1 MSEMSEM
8 DMEREEQE
16 EGRFLSEDFG
26 LSIPAA
32 PAEVAAP
39 PRTVET
45 VTLEIRTLQRQAQQ
59 IMLGYA
65 VEIGRRLEEV
75 KAILP
80 HGQWGEYL
88 KNEVDY
94 SQSTANNFMRIYREY
109 GAAQQSLFGGEAK
122 SQAFANLT
130 YTKALRLLAIPNE
143 EEREQFMAEHDVESM
158 SNRELD
164 KALKEREEALE
175 AANAAQ
181 EEADKL
187 RQEKGLLQEQLDD
200 QARVYEAKLT
210 SAGVEADQLRE
221 KLRGS
226 DLEVV
231 EAKRKAREAQ
241 EALDKQRD
249 KAQRL
254 QDALSEANTSAQAA
268 EDKHTRLVQE
278 LEELR
283 NRPAEADT
291 EAVEAA
297 RKAAIAEMEEKV
309 NKAKD
314 AKKKADDKRK
324 AAEESLAT
332 AKKELDE
339 LKAKEPEVRELTQQ
353 EKDALVADAV
363 EQARAADAE
372 RMQALEKQLAQADPD
387 TATFKV
393 LFTSWQETYGKMIEA
408 LERIKATDSGKAEKL
423 QGAIRAVVEGMK

>member
-1 MSEMSEM
+1 MSEMEVT
-8 DMEREEQE
+8 
-16 EGRFLSEDFG
+16 EGRLLSQDFG
-26 LSIPAA
+26 VGGPPTAM
-32 PAEVAAP
+32 EVP
-39 PRTVET
+39 PLPRTVET

-80 HGQWGEYL
+80 HGQWGDYL

-164 KALKEREEALE
+164 KALKERDEALK
-175 AANAAQ
+175 AAEWAKAKQAAAEQAIEKISQDMALANERIEGLNA
-181 EEADKL
+181 
-187 RQEKGLLQEQLDD
+187 
-200 QARVYEAKLT
+200 
-210 SAGVEADQLRE
+210 
-221 KLRGS
+221 
-226 DLEVV
+226 EVK
-231 EAKRKAREAQ
+231 ERTT
-241 EALDKQRD
+241 

-254 QDALSEANTSAQAA
+254 QDALNEANTSAQAA
-268 EDKHTRLVQE
+268 EAEHTQMLQK

-283 NRPAEADT
+283 NRPAETDT
-291 EAVEAA
+291 EAVETA
-297 RKAAIAEMEEKV
+297 RKAAIEEMTDKV
-309 NKAKD
+309 DEAKE
-314 AKKKADDKRK
+314 AKKKADTARK
-324 AAEESLAT
+324 AAEEALA
-332 AKKELDE
+332 AAQKELAE
-339 LKAKEPEVRELTQQ
+339 LKAKGPQVRELTPEEIQAMTADEV
-353 EKDALVADAV
+353 EKA
-363 EQARAADAE
+363 QAATTE

-408 LERIKATDSGKAEKL
+408 LERIKVTDSDKAGKL
-423 QGAIRAVVEGMK
+423 QGAIRAVVEGMT

>member
-1 MSEMSEM
+1 MSKMSEL
-8 DMEREEQE
+8 DMEREEGQY
-16 EGRFLSEDFG
+16 LSKDFG
-26 LSIPAA
+26 LSVPVA
-32 PAEVAAP
+32 PTEVAAP

-143 EEREQFMAEHDVESM
+143 EEREQFMAEHDVEAM

-164 KALKEREEALE
+164 KALKEREDALE
-175 AANAAQ
+175 AASAAQ
-181 EEADKL
+181 AEADSL
-187 RQEKGLLQEQLDD
+187 RQQTERLQEQLSD

-210 SAGVEADQLRE
+210 SAGVEADQARA
-221 KLRGS
+221 
-226 DLEVV
+226 
-231 EAKRKAREAQ
+231 EAQAAKEAQ
-241 EALDKQRD
+241 E
-249 KAQRL
+249 KAAERAAKL
-254 QDALSEANTSAQAA
+254 QQALSEANASAQSS
-268 EDKHTRLVQE
+268 EDEHARLLQE
-278 LEELR
+278 LEDLK

-291 EAVEAA
+291 EAVETA

-309 NKAKD
+309 SKAKD
-314 AKKKADDKRK
+314 AKKKADEKRK
-324 AAEESLAT
+324 AAEESLAA

-339 LKAKEPEVRELTQQ
+339 LKAKGPEVRELTQE
-353 EKDALVADAV
+353 EKAALVAGAV
-363 EQARAADAE
+363 EQARSADAE
-372 RMQALEKQLAQADPD
+372 RMQTLEKQLAQADPD
-387 TATFKV
+387 TAAFKV
-393 LFTSWQETYGKMIEA
+393 LFISWQETYGKMMET

-423 QGAIRAVVEGMK
+423 QGAIRAVVEGME

>member
-1 MSEMSEM
+1 MSKMSEI
-8 DMEREEQE
+8 DLEREE
-16 EGRFLSEDFG
+16 GRLLSEDFG
-26 LSIPAA
+26 LTIPAA
-32 PAEVAAP
+32 PVEIKAA

-80 HGQWGEYL
+80 HGQWGDYL

-109 GAAQQSLFGGEAK
+109 GATQQSLFGGEAK

-143 EEREQFMAEHDVESM
+143 EEREQFMAEHDVEGM

-175 AANAAQ
+175 AAAAAQ
-181 EEADKL
+181 KEAQGLRREADRL
-187 RQEKGLLQEQLDD
+187 REELTG
-200 QARVYEAKLT
+200 QAQVYKAKLT
-210 SAGVEADQLRE
+210 SAEI
-221 KLRGS
+221 
-226 DLEVV
+226 
-231 EAKRKAREAQ
+231 EAKQAREAQ
-241 EALDKQRD
+241 EKAAA

-254 QDALSEANTSAQAA
+254 QDALSEANTAAQAA
-268 EDKHTRLVQE
+268 EAEHAKMLQE

-283 NRPAEADT
+283 SRPAETDT
-291 EAVEAA
+291 GAVEAA
-297 RKAAIAEMEEKV
+297 RKAAIEEMTGKV
-309 NKAKD
+309 EKAKE
-314 AKKKADDKRK
+314 AKKKADTARK
-324 AAEESLAT
+324 AAEEALA
-332 AKKELDE
+332 AAQKELAE
-339 LKAKEPEVRELTQQ
+339 LKAKGPQIRELTPEEIQAMTAGEV
-353 EKDALVADAV
+353 EKA
-363 EQARAADAE
+363 QAATTE

-393 LFTSWQETYGKMIEA
+393 LFTTWQETYGQMLET
-408 LERIKATDSGKAEKL
+408 LERIKATDSTKAGKL
-423 QGAIRAVVEGMK
+423 QGAIRAVVEGMV

>member
-1 MSEMSEM
+1 MSKMSEI
-8 DMEREEQE
+8 DMERAERE
-16 EGRFLSEDFG
+16 EGRILAADFG
-26 LSIPAA
+26 LTAPPAPVAVA
-32 PAEVAAP
+32 PAP

-143 EEREQFMAEHDVESM
+143 EEREQFMAEHDVEGM

-181 EEADKL
+181 EEAEKL
-187 RQEKGLLQEQLDD
+187 RKEKGLLQEQLDD
-200 QARVYEAKLT
+200 QARVYNAKLT
-210 SAGVEADQLRE
+210 SAGVEADQARA
-221 KLRGS
+221 
-226 DLEVV
+226 
-231 EAKRKAREAQ
+231 EAQRAKEAQ
-241 EALDKQRD
+241 E
-249 KAQRL
+249 KATEKASKL
-254 QDALSEANTSAQAA
+254 QQALSEANTSVQSA
-268 EDKHTRLVQE
+268 EEEHARLLQE
-278 LEELR
+278 LEDLK

-309 NKAKD
+309 DKAKD

-324 AAEESLAT
+324 AAEESLAA
-332 AKKELDE
+332 AKKELEE
-339 LKAKEPEVRELTQQ
+339 LKSKGPEVRELTQE
-353 EKDALVADAV
+353 EKDALVAGAV

-372 RMQALEKQLAQADPD
+372 RVQALEKQLAQADPD

-393 LFTSWQETYGKMIEA
+393 LFTSWQETYGKMMEA
-408 LERIKATDSGKAEKL
+408 LERIKATDSGKAERL
-423 QGAIRAVVEGMK
+423 QGAIRAVVEGMQ

>member
-1 MSEMSEM
+1 MSKMSEI
-8 DMEREEQE
+8 DLEREE
-16 EGRFLSEDFG
+16 GRLLSADFG
-26 LSIPAA
+26 LSVPAA
-32 PAEVAAP
+32 PVEIEAP

-80 HGQWGEYL
+80 HGQWGDYL

-143 EEREQFMAEHDVESM
+143 EEREQFMAEHDVEGM

-175 AANAAQ
+175 AAAAAQ
-181 EEADKL
+181 EEAQGL
-187 RQEKGLLQEQLDD
+187 RREADRLREELTG
-200 QARVYEAKLT
+200 QAQVYKAKLT
-210 SAGVEADQLRE
+210 SAEVEADQ
-221 KLRGS
+221 
-226 DLEVV
+226 
-231 EAKRKAREAQ
+231 ARAAVKEAQ
-241 EALDKQRD
+241 EAQKQAEINAR
-249 KAQRL
+249 RL
-254 QDALSEANTSAQAA
+254 QSELSAA
-268 EDKHTRLVQE
+268 TTAATTAEVEHTQLLKE

-283 NRPAEADT
+283 NRPAETDT
-291 EAVEAA
+291 GAVEAA
-297 RKAAIAEMEEKV
+297 RKAAIEEMTGKV
-309 NKAKD
+309 DKAKE
-314 AKKKADDKRK
+314 AKKKADTARK
-324 AAEESLAT
+324 AAEEALA
-332 AKKELDE
+332 AAQKELAE
-339 LKAKEPEVRELTQQ
+339 LKAKGPQIRELTPEEIQAMTAGEV
-353 EKDALVADAV
+353 EKA
-363 EQARAADAE
+363 QAATTE

-393 LFTSWQETYGKMIEA
+393 LFTSWQETYGKMMEA
-408 LERIKATDSGKAEKL
+408 LERIKATDSAKAGKL
-423 QGAIRAVVEGMK
+423 QGAIQAVVEGMA

>member
-1 MSEMSEM
+1 MSKMSEM
-8 DMEREEQE
+8 DMEREEME
-16 EGRFLSEDFG
+16 EGRILSADFG
-26 LSIPAA
+26 LSVPPA
-32 PAEVAAP
+32 PAEVAPAP

-80 HGQWGEYL
+80 HGQWGDYL
-88 KNEVDY
+88 KDEVDY

-164 KALKEREEALE
+164 KALKERDEALK
-175 AANAAQ
+175 AAEWAKAKQAAAEQAIEKISQDMALANERIEGLNA
-181 EEADKL
+181 
-187 RQEKGLLQEQLDD
+187 
-200 QARVYEAKLT
+200 
-210 SAGVEADQLRE
+210 
-221 KLRGS
+221 
-226 DLEVV
+226 EVK
-231 EAKRKAREAQ
+231 ERTT
-241 EALDKQRD
+241 

-254 QDALSEANTSAQAA
+254 QDALNEANTSAQAA
-268 EDKHTRLVQE
+268 EAEHTQMLQK

-283 NRPAEADT
+283 NRPAETDT
-291 EAVEAA
+291 EAVETA
-297 RKAAIAEMEEKV
+297 RKAAIEEMTDKV
-309 NKAKD
+309 DEAKE
-314 AKKKADDKRK
+314 AKKKADTARK
-324 AAEESLAT
+324 AAEEALA
-332 AKKELDE
+332 AAQKELAE
-339 LKAKEPEVRELTQQ
+339 LKAKGPQVRELTPEEIQAMTADEV
-353 EKDALVADAV
+353 EKA
-363 EQARAADAE
+363 QAATTE

-408 LERIKATDSGKAEKL
+408 LERIKVTDSDKAGKL
-423 QGAIRAVVEGMK
+423 QGAIRAVVEGMT

>member
-1 MSEMSEM
+1 MSRMSEI
-8 DMEREEQE
+8 DMEREEME
-16 EGRFLSEDFG
+16 EGRLLSADFG
-26 LSIPAA
+26 LSAPPA
-32 PAEVAAP
+32 PAEVAPAP

-80 HGQWGEYL
+80 HGQWGDYL

-130 YTKALRLLAIPNE
+130 YTKALRLLAIPDE
-143 EEREQFMAEHDVESM
+143 EEREQFMAEHDVGSM

-175 AANAAQ
+175 AAAAAQ
-181 EEADKL
+181 DEAQGA
-187 RQEKGLLQEQLDD
+187 RREAE
-200 QARVYEAKLT
+200 QARAAVK
-210 SAGVEADQLRE
+210 
-221 KLRGS
+221 
-226 DLEVV
+226 
-231 EAKRKAREAQ
+231 EAQ
-241 EALDKQRD
+241 EAQKQAEINAR
-249 KAQRL
+249 RL
-254 QDALSEANTSAQAA
+254 QSELSAA
-268 EDKHTRLVQE
+268 TTAATTAEVEHTQLLKE

-283 NRPAEADT
+283 NRPVETDT

-297 RKAAIAEMEEKV
+297 RKAAIEEMTGKV
-309 NKAKD
+309 DKAKE
-314 AKKKADDKRK
+314 AKKKADTARK
-324 AAEESLAT
+324 AAEEALA
-332 AKKELDE
+332 AAQKELAE
-339 LKAKEPEVRELTQQ
+339 LKAKGPQVRELTPEEIQAMTADEV
-353 EKDALVADAV
+353 EKA
-363 EQARAADAE
+363 QAATTE

-408 LERIKATDSGKAEKL
+408 LERIKVTDSDKAGKL
-423 QGAIRAVVEGMK
+423 QGAIRAVVEGMA

>member
-1 MSEMSEM
+1 MSKMSEM
-8 DMEREEQE
+8 DMEREEME
-16 EGRFLSEDFG
+16 EWRILSADFG
-26 LSIPAA
+26 LSVPPT
-32 PAEVAAP
+32 PAEVAPAP

-59 IMLGYA
+59 IMLSYA

-80 HGQWGEYL
+80 HGQWGDYL

-130 YTKALRLLAIPNE
+130 YTKALRLLAIPDE
-143 EEREQFMAEHDVESM
+143 EEREQFMTEHDVGSM

-175 AANAAQ
+175 AAAAAQ
-181 EEADKL
+181 DEAQGARREADRL
-187 RQEKGLLQEQLDD
+187 REELAG
-200 QARVYEAKLT
+200 QAQVYKAKLT
-210 SAGVEADQLRE
+210 SAE
-221 KLRGS
+221 
-226 DLEVV
+226 V
-231 EAKRKAREAQ
+231 EAKQARDAQ
-241 EALDKQRD
+241 EKATA

-254 QDALSEANTSAQAA
+254 QDALSKANTSAQAA
-268 EDKHTRLVQE
+268 EAEHTKMLQE

-283 NRPAEADT
+283 KRPAEADT

-297 RKAAIAEMEEKV
+297 RKAAIEEMTGKV
-309 NKAKD
+309 DKAKE
-314 AKKKADDKRK
+314 AKKKADTARK
-324 AAEESLAT
+324 AAEEALA
-332 AKKELDE
+332 AAQKELAD
-339 LKAKEPEVRELTQQ
+339 LKAKGPQVRELTPEEIQAMTAGEV
-353 EKDALVADAV
+353 EKV
-363 EQARAADAE
+363 QAATTE

-393 LFTSWQETYGKMIEA
+393 LFTSWQETYGKMLEA
-408 LERIKATDSGKAEKL
+408 LERIKATDSDKAGKL
-423 QGAIRAVVEGMK
+423 QGAIRAVVEGMA

>member
-1 MSEMSEM
+1 MSKMSEI
-8 DMEREEQE
+8 DLEREEME
-16 EGRFLSEDFG
+16 EGRLLSEDFG
-26 LSIPAA
+26 LTIPTASV
-32 PAEVAAP
+32 EIEAP

-80 HGQWGEYL
+80 HGQWGDYL

-143 EEREQFMAEHDVESM
+143 EEREQFMAEHDVEGM

-175 AANAAQ
+175 AAAAAQ
-181 EEADKL
+181 EEAQGL
-187 RQEKGLLQEQLDD
+187 RREADRLREELTG
-200 QARVYEAKLT
+200 QAQVYKAKLT
-210 SAGVEADQLRE
+210 SAEVEAQQ
-221 KLRGS
+221 
-226 DLEVV
+226 
-231 EAKRKAREAQ
+231 AREAQ
-241 EALDKQRD
+241 EKAAA

-254 QDALSEANTSAQAA
+254 QDALSEANTAAQAA
-268 EDKHTRLVQE
+268 EAEHAKMLQE

-283 NRPAEADT
+283 NRPAETDT
-291 EAVEAA
+291 GAVEAA
-297 RKAAIAEMEEKV
+297 RKAAIEEMTGKV
-309 NKAKD
+309 DKAKE
-314 AKKKADDKRK
+314 AKKKADTARK
-324 AAEESLAT
+324 AAEDALA
-332 AKKELDE
+332 AAQKELAD
-339 LKAKEPEVRELTQQ
+339 LKAKGPQVRELTPEEIQAMTAGEV
-353 EKDALVADAV
+353 EKA
-363 EQARAADAE
+363 QAATTE

-393 LFTSWQETYGKMIEA
+393 LFTSWQETYGKMMEA
-408 LERIKATDSGKAEKL
+408 LERIKATDGDKAERL
-423 QGAIRAVVEGMK
+423 WEAIRTVMASVAEDME